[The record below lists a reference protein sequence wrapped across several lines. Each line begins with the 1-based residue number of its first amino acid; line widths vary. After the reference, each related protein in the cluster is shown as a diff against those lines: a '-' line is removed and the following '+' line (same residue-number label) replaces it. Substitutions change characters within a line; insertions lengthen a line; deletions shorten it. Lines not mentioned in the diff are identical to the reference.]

1 MGVDGDC
8 GGGRYS
14 STEYRYCTVVLV
26 VIVGVSLGV
35 NLGLV
40 SRLVWR
46 VVVCYWYATELVQ
59 VLYDALVSYIT
70 FTHHPTLHLLR

>member
-1 MGVDGDC
+1 MIVVVD
-8 GGGRYS
+8 
-14 STEYRYCTVVLV
+14 STAEYRCIGGYC
-26 VIVGVSLGV
+26 GCEFGSEGV

-40 SRLVWR
+40 SRFSLAV
-46 VVVCYWYATELVQ
+46 VVVCYWYATELVPVP